1 MYNIIIGGEEMA
13 KKKKKKQQNK
23 NVDKALGTLA
33 IILTIINTLLLILN
47 NIFSIIEKLSK

>member
-1 MYNIIIGGEEMA
+1 MIIGGEEMA

>member
-1 MYNIIIGGEEMA
+1 MIIGGEEMA

-33 IILTIINTLLLILN
+33 IILTNINT
-47 NIFSIIEKLSK
+47 

>member
-1 MYNIIIGGEEMA
+1 MA

-23 NVDKALGTLA
+23 NVDKALGNLA
-33 IILTIINTLLLILN
+33 IILKIINTLLLILN

>member
-1 MYNIIIGGEEMA
+1 MA

-23 NVDKALGTLA
+23 NVDKALGTWA